1 MLNSLLIINVIKHI
15 PNWFLFQGNINSL
28 SDREKK
34 LLFLADMGYTVEE
47 ASIAMD
53 RCGA

>member
-1 MLNSLLIINVIKHI
+1 MYQKEKEKKLPKK
-15 PNWFLFQGNINSL
+15 
-28 SDREKK
+28 EKK

-53 RCGA
+53 RCGAWLELC